1 MTLLSVIFDVIVEFL
16 YFLSGIPG
24 VPQKAERSIFVTLI
38 FENIA
43 YFDFIRQK
51 IVFWKEWYQDHFVK
65 SVRAIYGGYMAVHG
79 PVLHKTFMLRSHCR
93 SDQLDQGRS
102 SQITHFTQ
110 SKLDQML
117 DRTSTRALPDRYS
130 IVYDPHP
137 TIHDSSRTSPR
148 QPHRSLLE
156 HTDLYTINTRSING
170 QYSNSTRPPRPTRRL
185 HDLYKILTRAD
196 RHVRTVVEELVDDS
210 YSFACR
216 RQLRIR
222 F

>member
-1 MTLLSVIFDVIVEFL
+1 MV
-16 YFLSGIPG
+16 
-24 VPQKAERSIFVTLI
+24 
-38 FENIA
+38 
-43 YFDFIRQK
+43 
-51 IVFWKEWYQDHFVK
+51 
-65 SVRAIYGGYMAVHG
+65 
-79 PVLHKTFMLRSHCR
+79 RSHCR

-148 QPHRSLLE
+148 QPHRFLLE

-185 HDLYKILTRAD
+185 HDLYKILTRACPSPSKIRLELTIWHFILTKQFSLILMTGKGCTLSTISED
-196 RHVRTVVEELVDDS
+196 EEIS
-210 YSFACR
+210 CT
-216 RQLRIR
+216 QLPHLLINTSSLIHT
-222 F
+222 FCF

>member
-1 MTLLSVIFDVIVEFL
+1 MLFIEFYEFL
-16 YFLSGIPG
+16 M
-24 VPQKAERSIFVTLI
+24 V
-38 FENIA
+38 
-43 YFDFIRQK
+43 
-51 IVFWKEWYQDHFVK
+51 
-65 SVRAIYGGYMAVHG
+65 
-79 PVLHKTFMLRSHCR
+79 RSHCR

-148 QPHRSLLE
+148 QPHRFLLE

-185 HDLYKILTRAD
+185 HDLYKILTRACP
-196 RHVRTVVEELVDDS
+196 S
-210 YSFACR
+210 PSK
-216 RQLRIR
+216 IR
-222 F
+222 LIDLYILEH

>member
-1 MTLLSVIFDVIVEFL
+1 
-16 YFLSGIPG
+16 
-24 VPQKAERSIFVTLI
+24 
-38 FENIA
+38 
-43 YFDFIRQK
+43 
-51 IVFWKEWYQDHFVK
+51 
-65 SVRAIYGGYMAVHG
+65 
-79 PVLHKTFMLRSHCR
+79 MLGSHCR

-117 DRTSTRALPDRYS
+117 DRPSTRALPDRYS

-170 QYSNSTRPPRPTRRL
+170 QYSNSTRPPIPTRCL

-196 RHVRTVVEELVDDS
+196 RHIRSVVEELVIRSLVGDS
-210 YSFACR
+210 SVFVFSPGWYSV
-216 RQLRIR
+216 
-222 F
+222 

>member
-1 MTLLSVIFDVIVEFL
+1 MIT
-16 YFLSGIPG
+16 
-24 VPQKAERSIFVTLI
+24 
-38 FENIA
+38 
-43 YFDFIRQK
+43 IRGQPK
-51 IVFWKEWYQDHFVK
+51 LCLKLWWLVFWQCAQSKFLTNNIQLKSNLGAWRDAPEV
-65 SVRAIYGGYMAVHG
+65 SVRLV
-79 PVLHKTFMLRSHCR
+79 RSHCR

-148 QPHRSLLE
+148 QPRRFLLE

-185 HDLYKILTRAD
+185 HDLYKILTRACPSPSKI
-196 RHVRTVVEELVDDS
+196 RLELT
-210 YSFACR
+210 
-216 RQLRIR
+216 I
-222 F
+222 